1 VSFVPTLSSIPG
13 WILDLSPKF
22 LNHLLDPAARTLAL
36 AALAALVLTLARSRS
51 LSVRLT
57 VWKVVV
63 CAALV
68 MPFLIAVMPALP
80 VSVRSLDR
88 LSGVVWTGL
97 KSESHS
103 PSASK
108 QSVVDM
114 SSQDSSYARPIV
126 VQNGERLT
134 KKLHIPA
141 SNAAPIK
148 IPWSL
153 LALVVY
159 GAVALYLAFRFV
171 LGWYLSRRL
180 RQSSRVITDPDV
192 RMQFTAHART
202 AQLRAAPRFAESDRL
217 AVPLTCGVLRP
228 AVLLPADWRT
238 WDPETLDAVIAH
250 EISHVARRDALT
262 ERLALLHRIVFWFS
276 PLAWWLH
283 RCLADLA
290 EEASDQAALAAG
302 MERTKYAEILL
313 GFFND
318 LNSVSQRAEWQGVAM
333 AKVGRAEQ
341 RLERILN
348 GRRIMTTKIKKSV
361 VALVVFSSVPAIIL
375 AASLQPRHLGPQIVF
390 SPYASRAAVSSSG
403 AQQASPPVATA
414 PIVSAPPAPQAT
426 PAVAAV
432 VAPVAAPVA
441 QISALPVPHVLPLP
455 LVSVVRV
462 QAAAPAPPVPAPPV
476 AARPAQVAS
485 PAPTAVPA
493 PIAPPNPGFSYAFST
508 DREDSYAIISGKRQ
522 TMSGSFSHVDF
533 AQLEALRNKIKG
545 DFIWFERDG
554 KSYVITDPETV
565 KRATEAF
572 AAQAEL
578 GRQQGELGRQ
588 QGSLGEMQGILGK
601 QDGAL
606 GTEIGQLYTDLENLT
621 VPVIDLTGEMESLA
635 SGTQELSQIVSQKDL
650 DELRLNMAQMQKQIA
665 EARQQIDEAQL
676 RASRSVD
683 HAAIEK
689 SMKEAREAIEEQ
701 IKRFSAEQAKLGKQ
715 QGTLGREQAE
725 LAREQA
731 AAAAKAQVELKA
743 IINDSLSR
751 GVAQPTPKQ

>member
-1 VSFVPTLSSIPG
+1 VSFVPTLSSIPS

-22 LNHLLDPAARTLAL
+22 LDHLFDPAARTLAL
-36 AALAALVLTLARSRS
+36 AGLAALALTLTRSKS
-51 LSVRLT
+51 LSIRLT

-68 MPFLIAVMPALP
+68 MPLLVTVAPPLTVP
-80 VSVRSLDR
+80 VRSLDR
-88 LSGVVWTGL
+88 LSGFVWTGL
-97 KSESHS
+97 KFESHT
-103 PSASK
+103 PSVSK
-108 QSVVDM
+108 QPVVDM
-114 SSQDSSYARPIV
+114 SSHDSPYARPLV

-134 KKLHIPA
+134 KKLRLPA
-141 SNAAPIK
+141 SNAAPIRV
-148 IPWSL
+148 PWSL

-180 RQSSRVITDPDV
+180 RQSSQVIPDPNV
-192 RMQFTAHART
+192 RMQFAAHARA
-202 AQLRAAPRFAESDRL
+202 AQLHVVPRFAESDRL

-228 AVLLPADWRT
+228 SVLLPADWRT

-302 MERTKYAEILL
+302 LEPTKYAEILL
-313 GFFND
+313 GFFDD

-333 AKVGRAEQ
+333 AKAGRAEQ

-348 GRRIMTTKIKKSV
+348 GRTIMTTQIKKSV
-361 VALVVFSSVPAIIL
+361 AALVVFSSVPAIIL
-375 AASLQPRHLGPQIVF
+375 AASLQPTHLGKQVVLSSYP
-390 SPYASRAAVSSSG
+390 SRVAAPSTG
-403 AQQASPPVATA
+403 AQQSSPTVA
-414 PIVSAPPAPQAT
+414 APPAVSASPAPSAI

-432 VAPVAAPVA
+432 VAPAAAPVPEV
-441 QISALPVPHVLPLP
+441 SARAVPRILPAPAVAIVKL
-455 LVSVVRV
+455 
-462 QAAAPAPPVPAPPV
+462 QEAAPAPPVAAPPSQVPPPAP
-476 AARPAQVAS
+476 A
-485 PAPTAVPA
+485 AVPA
-493 PIAPPNPGFSYAFST
+493 PIAPANPGFSYSFST
-508 DREDSYAIISGKRQ
+508 DRENSYAIISGKTQ

-572 AAQAEL
+572 ASQAEL
-578 GRQQGELGRQ
+578 GRQQGELGQ
-588 QGSLGEMQGILGK
+588 LQGSLGKMQGILGK

-606 GTEIGQLYTDLENLT
+606 GAEIGQLYSNLEDLN
-621 VPVIDLTGEMESLA
+621 VPVMDFTGDMATVVSDD
-635 SGTQELSQIVSQKDL
+635 QEVSQIISQKDL
-650 DELRLNMAQMQKQIA
+650 DELRASMAQMQKQIA
-665 EARQQIDEAQL
+665 EARHQIDEAQL

-701 IKRFSAEQAKLGKQ
+701 IKRFSAAQAKLGNQ

-725 LAREQA
+725 LGRQQA
-731 AAAAKAQVELKA
+731 AAAAKAQAEINA
-743 IINDSLSR
+743 IIDESVSR
-751 GVAQPTPKQ
+751 GIAQPAPKQ